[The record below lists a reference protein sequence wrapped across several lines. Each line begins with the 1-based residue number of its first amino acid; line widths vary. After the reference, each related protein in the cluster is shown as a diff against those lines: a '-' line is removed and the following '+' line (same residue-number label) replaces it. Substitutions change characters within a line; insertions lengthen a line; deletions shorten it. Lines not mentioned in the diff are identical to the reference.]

1 MPVSQSFDPES
12 LRSEL
17 IARARDMFPII
28 RERAAEAEANRRLH
42 DETQKMF
49 VEAGFYRIFQP
60 KRYGGYEMDFSVLID
75 LCAEIG
81 RADGSACWV
90 FSNLTG
96 QSWINGMKTEQ
107 AQDDVWGDNPDALI
121 ASSFP
126 GKGATV
132 KEVDGGWVVDGQWSF
147 CSGVDFADWSNLQ
160 LFVKQENGPSKH
172 YFALVPM
179 EDFEIVDDWFA
190 SGLAATGSRSFRVN
204 EVFIPRHRGLAATDA
219 TGGPTPGSD
228 VNPHP
233 IYKMPFFAIGNKQY
247 AGSASGSP
255 MAGWR
260 RSRPI
265 WRRGNR
271 SRASS
276 WAISP
281 PFRCGSPRP
290 APRSMLR
297 GWFIWRISRILSRLL
312 PVPRPRPR
320 SNGRAGGVTA
330 PLPDSFAYA
339 RSNGCFLW
347 PAGAGSGS
355 IARTS
360 ARSGMFAPRPRKI
373 RWRGT
378 PRPSP
383 MAPRG
388 SAPCWTTR
396 VCSPTGNNPEIVQ
409 YRPVWAILDTN
420 FSSAGSTRRQTMAK
434 LRHLAMSVPD
444 PEATAKFYMDAFDMK
459 LVGRTNSPSP
469 RAATCRTA

>member
-1 MPVSQSFDPES
+1 MPVSQSSDPES

-160 LFVKQENGPSKH
+160 LFVKQENGPPKH
-172 YFALVPM
+172 YFALVPR

-247 AGSASGSP
+247 AGSALGIAYGGLEAIEADLATRKSVQGVKLGDQP
-255 MAGWR
+255 TVQVRIAEAGAEIDAARLVHLADIEDSQSTAAGPTPPTQEQRARWR
-260 RSRPI
+260 RNSAFA
-265 WRRGNR
+265 GQLCV
-271 SRASS
+271 RA
-276 WAISP
+276 
-281 PFRCGSPRP
+281 
-290 APRSMLR
+290 LE
-297 GWFIWRISRILSRLL
+297 RLFPL
-312 PVPRPRPR
+312 
-320 SNGRAGGVTA
+320 AGGRG
-330 PLPDSFAYA
+330 LGFDSPYQRA
-339 RSNGCFLW
+339 
-347 PAGAGSGS
+347 
-355 IARTS
+355 
-360 ARSGMFAPRPRKI
+360 
-373 RWRGT
+373 
-378 PRPSP
+378 
-383 MAPRG
+383 
-388 SAPCWTTR
+388 
-396 VCSPTGNNPEIVQ
+396 
-409 YRPVWAILDTN
+409 
-420 FSSAGSTRRQTMAK
+420 
-434 LRHLAMSVPD
+434 LRDV
-444 PEATAKFYMDAFDMK
+444 
-459 LVGRTNSPSP
+459 
-469 RAATCRTA
+469 RAATSQNSMAWDTQAIAYGAQRLGAVLDDPRLFPNRK